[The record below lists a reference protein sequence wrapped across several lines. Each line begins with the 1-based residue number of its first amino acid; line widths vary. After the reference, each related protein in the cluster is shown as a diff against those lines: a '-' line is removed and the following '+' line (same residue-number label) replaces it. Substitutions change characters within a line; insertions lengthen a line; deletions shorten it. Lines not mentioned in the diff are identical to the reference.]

1 MTGKIVFRK
10 KKCSMS
16 WINLLLHIIAQQ
28 ESFSQI
34 DCETK
39 RLGSAVQFPQ
49 IQSERWLMQNP
60 AEVSWE
66 HWNGWTM
73 GLAPGHGGWQ
83 CAPMMAPRDDM
94 MVVQLCPTLHLLCWP
109 TCGGVQGIHFF
120 VVYILMFVVHN
131 ILCSF
136 HEALS
141 KICRQQWVSHI
152 CAVCVSGE
160 TAGAAPGVCG
170 KSLCGTLSVADLCG
184 RVCQILPHCGDP
196 AAAQLGGGEV
206 PVCNQHLR
214 QHHHGHVL
222 PRYLVPERSQSCPS

>member
-1 MTGKIVFRK
+1 MP
-10 KKCSMS
+10 
-16 WINLLLHIIAQQ
+16 WLNLLLNIIAQQ

-83 CAPMMAPRDDM
+83 YAPMMAPRDDM
-94 MVVQLCPTLHLLCWP
+94 MVVQLCTC
-109 TCGGVQGIHFF
+109 CGGLL
-120 VVYILMFVVHN
+120 VVVGCKAYISLWY
-131 ILCSF
+131 ISWCLWYIIYCS
-136 HEALS
+136 L
-141 KICRQQWVSHI
+141 ICRQQWVSHI

>member
-1 MTGKIVFRK
+1 MP
-10 KKCSMS
+10 
-16 WINLLLHIIAQQ
+16 WLNLLLNIIAQQ

-60 AEVSWE
+60 AEISWE
-66 HWNGWTM
+66 RWNGWTM

-160 TAGAAPGVCG
+160 TAGAAPGVANHCVAHSVWQICVVECARSCHTVG
-170 KSLCGTLSVADLCG
+170 ILLLPSSEEARCQSATNISGSTTMAMSFLGT
-184 RVCQILPHCGDP
+184 
-196 AAAQLGGGEV
+196 
-206 PVCNQHLR
+206 
-214 QHHHGHVL
+214 
-222 PRYLVPERSQSCPS
+222 

>member
-1 MTGKIVFRK
+1 MP
-10 KKCSMS
+10 
-16 WINLLLHIIAQQ
+16 WLNLLLNIIAQQ

-94 MVVQLCPTLHLLCWP
+94 MVVQLCSC
-109 TCGGVQGIHFF
+109 CGGPLVVEYISSWYRSWCLWYIIYSVVSTKHFQRFVASSEWVIFVQ
-120 VVYILMFVVHN
+120 
-131 ILCSF
+131 
-136 HEALS
+136 
-141 KICRQQWVSHI
+141 
-152 CAVCVSGE
+152 CASPEKLRARHLVWQIIVWH
-160 TAGAAPGVCG
+160 TH
-170 KSLCGTLSVADLCG
+170 CG
-184 RVCQILPHCGDP
+184 RSVW
-196 AAAQLGGGEV
+196 
-206 PVCNQHLR
+206 
-214 QHHHGHVL
+214 
-222 PRYLVPERSQSCPS
+222 